1 MFFPIVPD
9 FVQFVLATIV
19 QFVCGW
25 TFYKGSYDSLKEGMP
40 GMDLLVALGTI
51 AAYVY
56 STVIFFFRLPYE
68 HYFETSATIIT
79 LVLLGRALE
88 TLTRKKATSAIEA
101 LYQLQPKHALVK
113 REGEWREVLVDEV
126 KRDELFQVR
135 PGERVPLDGVV
146 IEGKTEIDESMLTGE
161 SLPLFKE
168 AGDKIYMATQNGTG
182 SLVAKAMSSSQ
193 NSVFSHIKALM
204 KEAEESRAPIQ
215 RTVDKVA
222 GIFVPLVLLFS
233 VFTFLVWWIG
243 FHSAPAGLMNAV
255 AVLIIACPCA
265 LGMATPIVLLV
276 GTSKAAREGIL
287 IKNVQALQTAEKL
300 KCVAFDKTGTLTK
313 GSFELVEVIP
323 TSEESKEEVL
333 RLGASLEA
341 YSEHPLA
348 KIISSKVQ
356 NPVDV
361 KDFEAHPGLGV
372 SGKIEGR
379 KLYLGSDSYMRS
391 LHHKEHYQATSQA
404 LGKTVLALSD
414 EKKVLGYFV
423 LSDQLREGAKEA
435 IHGLSKMGI
444 ASVMLT
450 GDRKESADLLAKES
464 GIDEVYAEILP
475 HEKVELIRSLKKEKG
490 TVAMVGDGINDAPAL
505 AASDC
510 GFSMGRGADIALR
523 ASDITLMKNDL
534 RGVSKAI
541 SLSKLTFKKVR
552 QNLFFAFIYNIVAL
566 PVAAFGWLNPMIAG
580 LAMAAS
586 SLTVVLNAL
595 WLSKEEIG

>member
-1 MFFPIVPD
+1 MFFPILPG
-9 FVQFVLATIV
+9 FLLFVLATIV

-25 TFYKGSYDSLKEGMP
+25 TFYKGSYGSLKEVMP
-40 GMDLLVALGTI
+40 GMDLLVALGTT

-56 STVIFFFRLPYE
+56 SALIFFFRLPYE

-113 REGEWREVLVDEV
+113 REGEWKEVLVDEV

-146 IEGKTEIDESMLTGE
+146 IEGKTEMDESMLTGE

-168 AGDKIYMATQNGTG
+168 PGDKIYMATQNGTG
-182 SLVAKAMSSSQ
+182 ALVAKALDSSQ

-233 VFTFLVWWIG
+233 LFTFLVWWIG

-276 GTSKAAREGIL
+276 GTSKAAKEGIL

-313 GSFELVEVIP
+313 GSFELIQVIP
-323 TSEESKEEVL
+323 TSTESKEEVL

-356 NPVDV
+356 NKTDV

-372 SGKIEGR
+372 SGKVEGR
-379 KLYLGSDSYMRS
+379 KLYLGSERYMTS
-391 LHHKEHYQATSQA
+391 LHHKERYQAP
-404 LGKTVLALSD
+404 GKTVLTLSD
-414 EKKVLGYFV
+414 EKRVLGYFV

-435 IHGLSKMGI
+435 LHVLSKMGI

-475 HEKVELIRSLKKEKG
+475 HEKVELIRGLKKEKG
-490 TVAMVGDGINDAPAL
+490 AVAMVGDGINDAPAL

-510 GFSMGRGADIALR
+510 GFSMGRGVDIALR

-595 WLSKEEIG
+595 WLSEEEIG